1 MDLIISFMIAFII
14 VVDDDKRRLTH
25 SQNADGLLDP
35 GHVCCNVGVH
45 SGHSLLPTPHSP
57 ADQSEV
63 SINFCQPIRNNSFY
77 PLKTTKT
84 KVSNCLDQS
93 EVSINLHMLTNQ
105 IKV

>member
-1 MDLIISFMIAFII
+1 MDLIISFMIALII

-45 SGHSLLPTPHSP
+45 SGHSLLPTPNTP

-63 SINFCQPIRNNSFY
+63 SINFCQPIRS
-77 PLKTTKT
+77 
-84 KVSNCLDQS
+84 
-93 EVSINLHMLTNQ
+93 
-105 IKV
+105 